1 MENKA
6 AHKAIS
12 ACWVLEP
19 KSTMLLMVDATELL
33 IWVMMNT
40 PKKLKT
46 ALSKIAV
53 RAPKQRVVMQVAMAL
68 GASVQ
73 PLTKITPSVKIT
85 VISNTGLDDI
95 SCRKCEKETSI
106 KRPTFFVGRSK
117 KRTGLPG

>member
-1 MENKA
+1 
-6 AHKAIS
+6 
-12 ACWVLEP
+12 
-19 KSTMLLMVDATELL
+19 
-33 IWVMMNT
+33 MMWE
-40 PKKLKT
+40 
-46 ALSKIAV
+46 ALSADPVTGLTCALVLAV
-53 RAPKQRVVMQVAMAL
+53 ATAPAMAL